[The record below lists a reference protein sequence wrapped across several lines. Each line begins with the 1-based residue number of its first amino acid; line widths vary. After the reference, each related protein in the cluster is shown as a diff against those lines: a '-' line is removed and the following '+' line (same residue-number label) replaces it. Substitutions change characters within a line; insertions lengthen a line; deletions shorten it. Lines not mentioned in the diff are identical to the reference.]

1 MRCLL
6 NPVFA
11 GVVSDEFHQFT
22 VFGSDWV
29 QVHNSE
35 ATMSITYEEALST
48 LTSMFGPP
56 WTQETL
62 DAVLRHHE
70 GHMENT
76 VETVLSHGD
85 GDPAALVERL
95 KNPGS
100 ASEHVDVDE
109 ELARQLANDPGRQNS
124 AAGTSQ
130 QAAGG
135 APATGSNRKKPRGTP
150 TQLPPDFLRV
160 PGRSADIDADE
171 QLARMLQDEL
181 FTRELANNPEFAH
194 LAGRGRGRVS
204 NAGSG
209 RGAAAPAGAGRGAGS
224 WFSGIGRSGPTGAGG
239 SAFPGFGRGSA
250 GRTAGGQPE
259 GPNVMDNLKGMGDAA
274 RKRLTLFA
282 HQFNERMN
290 NPQGSAPANSVN
302 GGSTGGM
309 GGSSGAHERRGLLDG
324 GDGTD
329 EDVAFLGSNDLDMEV
344 SSPGG
349 KKND

>member
-1 MRCLL
+1 
-6 NPVFA
+6 
-11 GVVSDEFHQFT
+11 
-22 VFGSDWV
+22 
-29 QVHNSE
+29 
-35 ATMSITYEEALST
+35 MSITYEEALST
-48 LTSMFGPP
+48 LTSMFGAP
-56 WTQETL
+56 WTKETL

-85 GDPAALVERL
+85 GDPADLVERL

-109 ELARQLANDPGRQNS
+109 ELARQLASESGRQRS
-124 AAGTSQ
+124 AEGGTSQ
-130 QAAGG
+130 R
-135 APATGSNRKKPRGTP
+135 ATGVAPVSGPNGRKLRGTP

-194 LAGRGRGRVS
+194 LAGRGRGRGS
-204 NAGSG
+204 SAGSG
-209 RGAAAPAGAGRGAGS
+209 RGSATATGAGRGAGGGG
-224 WFSGIGRSGPTGAGG
+224 WFSGAGRSGPTG
-239 SAFPGFGRGSA
+239 STFPGFGRAAA
-250 GRTAGGQPE
+250 GRGAGGQQE

-274 RKRLTLFA
+274 RKRLTMFA
-282 HQFNERMN
+282 QQFNERMN
-290 NPQGSAPANSVN
+290 NPQGSAAAS
-302 GGSTGGM
+302 GAQSGSTGGM

-324 GDGTD
+324 DGGTD
-329 EDVAFLGSNDLDMEV
+329 DEVAFLGANDLDMEV
-344 SSPGG
+344 NSPGG